1 MALPPDFRVHSMS
14 LIKDPADKIPSSRA
28 ETSSR
33 AILLLANVDHSEPAS
48 YSIKYVLCQLQIV
61 LPSGN
66 QERVLTRMV
75 ARGSIPMELGNA
87 DVAEDEVVNGIF
99 VAGGSFLFNL
109 DMAVEDSGKT
119 KVPLALLLVLIPT
132 YLLLIRCNKI
142 RILLSP

>member
-1 MALPPDFRVHSMS
+1 MALPSDFRVHSMS

-28 ETSSR
+28 ETSNR
-33 AILLLANVDHSEPAS
+33 ALLLLANVDHSEPAS

-61 LPSGN
+61 FPIGN

-87 DVAEDEVVNGIF
+87 DVAEDEVVNIF

-142 RILLSP
+142 RIMLSP

>member
-87 DVAEDEVVNGIF
+87 DVAEDEVVNIF

-119 KVPLALLLVLIPT
+119 KVPLVLLSVLIPT

-142 RILLSP
+142 RIMLSP

>member
-14 LIKDPADKIPSSRA
+14 LIKDPADRIPSSRA

-109 DMAVEDSGKT
+109 DMAVDDSGKT
-119 KVPLALLLVLIPT
+119 TVPLVLLSVLIPT

>member
-87 DVAEDEVVNGIF
+87 DVAEDEVVNIF

-119 KVPLALLLVLIPT
+119 KVPLVLLSVLIPT